1 MYNNL
6 FMVLPAATAT
16 AIVIVST
23 ILSISTLTNVSA
35 FPQSEERT
43 NQTLQ
48 DAGQLTNQT
57 GEAIK
62 QNVSDI
68 VSNISK
74 EAKGLGSNITT
85 EVAKEV
91 AANIGKKL
99 QDLAK

>member
-23 ILSISTLTNVSA
+23 ILSISTFTDVSA
-35 FPQSEERT
+35 FAQSEERT
-43 NQTLQ
+43 NQTLR

-62 QNVSDI
+62 
-68 VSNISK
+68 
-74 EAKGLGSNITT
+74 
-85 EVAKEV
+85 
-91 AANIGKKL
+91 
-99 QDLAK
+99 